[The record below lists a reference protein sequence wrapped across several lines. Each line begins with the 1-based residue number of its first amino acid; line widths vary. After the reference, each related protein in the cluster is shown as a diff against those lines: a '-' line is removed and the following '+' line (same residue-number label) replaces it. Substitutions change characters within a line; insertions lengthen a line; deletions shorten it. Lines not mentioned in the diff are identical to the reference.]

1 MPVTWR
7 TSRWVRDVA
16 GRTGEP
22 VTWKFLSLTV
32 LNEGKDVPEQ
42 FRPVLAFGRTAH
54 RVLAAADQKYGQEAV
69 ERLYSALGRR
79 LHYEN
84 AGPDTVTLATAVAE
98 AQLPADLVDAVEDS
112 SLDTV
117 VRASHDEAQA
127 RVGTGNRQPGDCG
140 GRRAGLLRAGGR
152 AGTRGRR
159 RGPVVRGV
167 ASAVGGSAVQRAE
180 AGPDPLLTVG
190 WFARRSGRPRDGRG
204 GRRPAGPAE
213 QPVAHVIRAP
223 AATTKPNLIPGT
235 RTAFLDG

>member
-22 VTWKFLSLTV
+22 VTWKFLSLAV

-127 RVGTGNRQPGDCG
+127 RVGTETGSPVTAVDGGPGFF
-140 GRRAGLLRAGGR
+140 
-152 AGTRGRR
+152 
-159 RGPVVRGV
+159 GPVVAPVPEGADADRLFE
-167 ASAVGGSAVQRAE
+167 ALRLLSAVPQFSELKRA
-180 AGPDPLLTVG
+180 
-190 WFARRSGRPRDGRG
+190 R
-204 GRRPAGPAE
+204 
-213 QPVAHVIRAP
+213 
-223 AATTKPNLIPGT
+223 IP
-235 RTAFLDG
+235 F

>member
-1 MPVTWR
+1 VAITFYFDPMCPFTWR

-22 VTWKFLSLTV
+22 VTWKFLSLAV

-54 RVLAAADQKYGQEAV
+54 RVLAAADQTYGQEAV

-84 AGPDTVTLATAVAE
+84 AGPDTVTLAAAVAE

-127 RVGTGNRQPGDCG
+127 RVGTETGSPVTAVDGGPGFF
-140 GRRAGLLRAGGR
+140 
-152 AGTRGRR
+152 
-159 RGPVVRGV
+159 GPVVAPVPEGADADRLFE
-167 ASAVGGSAVQRAE
+167 ALRLLSAVPQFSELKRA
-180 AGPDPLLTVG
+180 
-190 WFARRSGRPRDGRG
+190 R
-204 GRRPAGPAE
+204 
-213 QPVAHVIRAP
+213 
-223 AATTKPNLIPGT
+223 IP
-235 RTAFLDG
+235 F

>member
-1 MPVTWR
+1 VAITFYFDPMCPFTWR

-22 VTWKFLSLTV
+22 VTWKFLSLAV

-54 RVLAAADQKYGQEAV
+54 RVLAAADQTYGQEAL

-84 AGPDTVTLATAVAE
+84 AGPDTVTLAAAVAE

-127 RVGTGNRQPGDCG
+127 RVGTETGSPVTAVDGGPGFF
-140 GRRAGLLRAGGR
+140 
-152 AGTRGRR
+152 
-159 RGPVVRGV
+159 GPVVAPVPEGADADRLFE
-167 ASAVGGSAVQRAE
+167 ALRLLSAVPQFSELKRA
-180 AGPDPLLTVG
+180 
-190 WFARRSGRPRDGRG
+190 R
-204 GRRPAGPAE
+204 
-213 QPVAHVIRAP
+213 
-223 AATTKPNLIPGT
+223 IP
-235 RTAFLDG
+235 F

>member
-1 MPVTWR
+1 MAITFYFDPMCPFTWR

-22 VTWKFLSLTV
+22 VTWKFLSLAV

-54 RVLAAADQKYGQEAV
+54 RVLAAADQTYGQEAL

-84 AGPDTVTLATAVAE
+84 AGPDTVTLAAAVAE

-127 RVGTGNRQPGDCG
+127 RVGTETGSPVTAVDGGPGFF
-140 GRRAGLLRAGGR
+140 
-152 AGTRGRR
+152 
-159 RGPVVRGV
+159 GPVVAPVPEGADADRLFE
-167 ASAVGGSAVQRAE
+167 ALRLLSAVPQFSELKRA
-180 AGPDPLLTVG
+180 
-190 WFARRSGRPRDGRG
+190 R
-204 GRRPAGPAE
+204 
-213 QPVAHVIRAP
+213 
-223 AATTKPNLIPGT
+223 IP
-235 RTAFLDG
+235 F

>member
-1 MPVTWR
+1 MAVTFYFDPMCPFTWR

-22 VTWKFLSLTV
+22 VTWKFLSLAV

-84 AGPDTVTLATAVAE
+84 AAPDTVTLAAAVAE

-127 RVGTGNRQPGDCG
+127 LVGTETGSPVTAVDGGPGFF
-140 GRRAGLLRAGGR
+140 
-152 AGTRGRR
+152 
-159 RGPVVRGV
+159 GPVVAPVPEGADADRLFEALRLLSTV
-167 ASAVGGSAVQRAE
+167 PQFSELKRARN
-180 AGPDPLLTVG
+180 P
-190 WFARRSGRPRDGRG
+190 F
-204 GRRPAGPAE
+204 
-213 QPVAHVIRAP
+213 
-223 AATTKPNLIPGT
+223 
-235 RTAFLDG
+235 